1 MDHARTLMPAD
12 IWLQQVFDAKAARQ
26 GGIVR
31 RKRRDIER
39 TVGWP
44 RFEQEMKRRGF
55 HAVENCD
62 QIVIFC
68 NNAPIRMLL

>member
-1 MDHARTLMPAD
+1 M
-12 IWLQQVFDAKAARQ
+12 QQIFDAKAARA

-39 TVGWP
+39 TVGWS
-44 RFEQEMKRRGF
+44 RFEYEIKRRGF

-68 NNAPIRMLL
+68 NNAPIRKVI